1 MSVIPFD
8 LDGVASN
15 GFDLYWLH
23 VFAHLRRIESVFAR
37 PFVDAMC
44 AGAGHPKLTH
54 RINAFVSVG
63 PANREFVFTG
73 LADFGRSRSVIHDG
87 QEYADVGALSAE
99 FLWSDMNRG
108 SSQILGVSFATSNVG
123 SFTTIRFSHFY
134 FSFFE
139 RGLFMSHEQ
148 RFSKGAIAIL
158 GGTGDQG
165 FGLALRLAKAGRKVL
180 IGSRQAERAVK
191 AAEEARALVPTA
203 DVTGFDNAAA
213 AAQAEIVVLS
223 VPFEH
228 TASTV
233 KGLKDALKPG
243 QVFISMVVPLA
254 SSVGGAASQMVQV
267 WQGSAAELVESLLPE
282 NVSVVSAFQNVSAA
296 HLRDLAH
303 EVDADV
309 IVSGAKDARAVVM
322 DLCALVPG
330 LRAIDGGPLAN
341 ARIVESITALM
352 IGINIR
358 YKIPAGVGL
367 RFTGLPK

>member
-1 MSVIPFD
+1 
-8 LDGVASN
+8 
-15 GFDLYWLH
+15 
-23 VFAHLRRIESVFAR
+23 
-37 PFVDAMC
+37 
-44 AGAGHPKLTH
+44 
-54 RINAFVSVG
+54 
-63 PANREFVFTG
+63 
-73 LADFGRSRSVIHDG
+73 
-87 QEYADVGALSAE
+87 
-99 FLWSDMNRG
+99 MN
-108 SSQILGVSFATSNVG
+108 Q
-123 SFTTIRFSHFY
+123 
-134 FSFFE
+134 
-139 RGLFMSHEQ
+139 EQ
-148 RFSKGAIAIL
+148 RFSRGAIAIL

-180 IGSRQAERAVK
+180 IGSRQAERARQ

-203 DVTGFDNAAA
+203 DVTGLENAAA
-213 AAQAEIVVLS
+213 TAQAEIVVLS

-243 QVFISMVVPLA
+243 QIFISMVVPLA
-254 SSVGGAASQMVQV
+254 SSVGGAASQMLQV

-282 NVSVVSAFQNVSAA
+282 NVSVISAFQNVSAT

-309 IVSGAKDARAVVM
+309 IVSGAKEARAVVM

-341 ARIVESITALM
+341 ARIVESLTALM